1 MKNIKRT
8 IGMAKYF
15 VLVAFISTTAFLTSC
30 TDNTTNPLE
39 SSYESTS
46 VLTGGELGDKN
57 GGGTDDRKGGGTDDK
72 KGGGKDDK
80 KKGIPVDC
88 FGLDREQLVKFKE
101 LQSQRELA
109 NKPILD
115 RFNAQMKEIKMA
127 EKAAM
132 GDLLTKEREL
142 KKQLAELRKGTENSP
157 ERIAF
162 NELQRD
168 AKARIEAIRKAE
180 KEARN
185 AIMKQVKAGEITR
198 DEAKVQLEELRASN
212 KVLVDAI
219 MAEIKAA
226 KQALID
232 SMNANASEEEI
243 ALQNQLKEIKTQLDA
258 IRENTKAQLDALN
271 AEIKAATAAN
281 DEAFFNAFRDMLN
294 DEQKAKFDAWRTSGT
309 NPCDPTTKP

>member
-30 TDNTTNPLE
+30 TDNNTNPLE

-46 VLTGGELGDKN
+46 VLTGGEL
-57 GGGTDDRKGGGTDDK
+57 DDRKDDRNGGNDDRK
-72 KGGGKDDK
+72 EGDKKDDK
-80 KKGIPVDC
+80 NTDQKKGIPIDC
-88 FGLDREQLVKFKE
+88 FKLTQEQMVKFKE

-109 NKPILD
+109 NKPIIE

-132 GDLLTKEREL
+132 GDLLAKEREL
-142 KKQLAELRKGTENSP
+142 KKQLAGLRKDNENTP
-157 ERIAF
+157 ERIEF
-162 NELQRD
+162 NKLQRE

-185 AIMKQVKAGEITR
+185 AIMRQVKAGEITR
-198 DEAKVQLEELRASN
+198 DEAKAKLEELRAAN
-212 KVLVDAI
+212 KTQVDAI
-219 MAEIKAA
+219 MAEIRAA

-232 SMNANASEEEI
+232 SMNSNASEEEI

-258 IRENTKAQLDALN
+258 IRANTKAQIDALN
-271 AEIKAATAAN
+271 AELKDALSGN
-281 DEAFFNAFRDMLN
+281 ENAFFDAFREMLT
-294 DEQKAKFDAWRTSGT
+294 DEQKVKFDAWRTSGK
-309 NPCDPTTKP
+309 NPCDPSVKP